1 MQLPNKLYPYEK
13 STLATLPVVL
23 KIIKSGKTNVKEIF
37 QLSQKFLD
45 EPTDFLSV
53 MDCLYALNAI
63 EMTDEG
69 KVKLCL

>member
-23 KIIKSGKTNVKEIF
+23 EIIRNGKTDIRGIF
-37 QLSQKFLD
+37 QSTLSYLD
-45 EPTDFLSV
+45 EPSDFLSV

>member
-23 KIIKSGKTNVKEIF
+23 KIIKSGKTNVKDIF
-37 QLSQKFLD
+37 QSTLNSLD

-53 MDCLYALNAI
+53 MWTVFTLLMQFI
-63 EMTDEG
+63 
-69 KVKLCL
+69 

>member
-23 KIIKSGKTNVKEIF
+23 KIIKSGKTNVKDIF
-37 QLSQKFLD
+37 QSTLNSLD

-63 EMTDEG
+63 DMTDECE
-69 KVKLCL
+69 VKLCL

>member
-23 KIIKSGKTNVKEIF
+23 KIIKSGKTNVKDIF
-37 QLSQKFLD
+37 QSALNSLG

-63 EMTDEG
+63 DMTDEG
-69 KVKLCL
+69 EVKICF

>member
-23 KIIKSGKTNVKEIF
+23 KIIKSGKTNVKDIF
-37 QLSQKFLD
+37 QSTLNSLD

-53 MDCLYALNAI
+53 MDCLYALNAVD
-63 EMTDEG
+63 MTDEG
-69 KVKLCL
+69 EVKLCL